1 MSFAGKWKKL
11 KVIVSS
17 KVSQVQKD
25 KGHMFSLI
33 CRKQIQ
39 KINIYPNT
47 NMIIYMYIEN
57 IFAIVGLFEGTR
69 GRKERKREC

>member
-1 MSFAGKWKKL
+1 
-11 KVIVSS
+11 
-17 KVSQVQKD
+17 
-25 KGHMFSLI
+25 MFSLI